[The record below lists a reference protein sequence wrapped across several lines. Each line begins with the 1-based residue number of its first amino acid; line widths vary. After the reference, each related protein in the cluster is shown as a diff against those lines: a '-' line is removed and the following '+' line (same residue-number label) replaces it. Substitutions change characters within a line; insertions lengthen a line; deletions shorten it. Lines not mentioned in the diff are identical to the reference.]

1 MSNFYNESIYL
12 NQSIFC
18 PSLSSQTSSQD
29 LQSTGSFDNYFQKQC
44 GVEKT
49 RKIKKQTKKDKKNL
63 LGSISTTCYGEN
75 FDVNEDEFQQ
85 QSQKNEKS
93 SQIMCQKP
101 QTQQL
106 RQCIVKD
113 PVIPHKYLIIPN
125 IVIDF
130 DQIKEGIYIQDQ
142 NTLRLYRQTACV
154 NYLKNLDMIEMEIG
168 INSDSIKDFSFICN
182 MLDSLGDQKAHSLAQ
197 ALRQYDSIINQ
208 CQQEKKKYPQQNNL
222 SPNDLYK
229 SEANNSST
237 FSFAQNNQ
245 EDDVW
250 NFEKSR
256 QKAYKIIQ
264 NIMINNPQG
273 YKYMYF
279 RILRGSKDSCEMFS
293 QINSREYL
301 QFLLGTNN
309 IQQIIQIILRHGM
322 LSKKTSVDTFQCLQ
336 FSGEQFLY
344 DTFNSQKDSLSN
356 NYDLSLE
363 NTTINDCTYAMDI
376 SFTKLQLSNY
386 KDRFNDYLLIISPK
400 KYDNNFMLGL
410 LLKRLEEQKQAQQM
424 LQQNYMDIQ
433 YQAQSE
439 VFVEKFYQDKIN
451 NNHA

>member
-1 MSNFYNESIYL
+1 MSNFYNDSIYL

-18 PSLSSQTSSQD
+18 PSLTSQSSSQD
-29 LQSTGSFDNYFQKQC
+29 LQSTGSFDNYYQKQL
-44 GVEKT
+44 GVEKM
-49 RKIKKQTKKDKKNL
+49 RKIKKQAKKDRKHI
-63 LGSISTTCYGEN
+63 LGSTSTTCYGEN
-75 FDVNEDEFQQ
+75 FDANEEEFQQ
-85 QSQKNEKS
+85 QLLKS
-93 SQIMCQKP
+93 DKQTQIMCQKP
-101 QTQQL
+101 QTQL
-106 RQCIVKD
+106 RQCIIKD

-130 DQIKEGIYIQDQ
+130 DQIKEGIYVQDQ

-182 MLDSLGDQKAHSLAQ
+182 MLDSLGDQKAHQLAES
-197 ALRQYDSIINQ
+197 LRQYDSIINK
-208 CQQEKKKYPQQNNL
+208 CEQEKIKQQRMVSPQD
-222 SPNDLYK
+222 PYK
-229 SEANNSST
+229 QEAYNSST
-237 FSFAQNNQ
+237 FSFAQNSQ
-245 EDDVW
+245 ENEW
-250 NFEKSR
+250 TFEQSR

-279 RILRGSKDSCEMFS
+279 RILRGSKDTCEQFS

-309 IQQIIQIILRHGM
+309 LQQIIQIILRHGM
-322 LSKKTSVDTFQCLQ
+322 LSKKTSVDTFQCLNL
-336 FSGEQFLY
+336 SGEHYMY
-344 DTFNSQKDSLSN
+344 DAFNSQKDSLSN
-356 NYDLSLE
+356 NYDLSVE
-363 NTTINDCTYAMDI
+363 NTTINDCTYSMDI
-376 SFTKLQLSNY
+376 SYTKLQLSNY
-386 KDRFNDYLLIISPK
+386 KDKFNDYLLIISPK

-439 VFVEKFYQDKIN
+439 VFVEKFYQDKIS

>member
-1 MSNFYNESIYL
+1 MSNLYNDSIYL

-18 PSLSSQTSSQD
+18 PSLTSQSSSQD
-29 LQSTGSFDNYFQKQC
+29 VLSTISFDNYFQKQYD
-44 GVEKT
+44 VEKT
-49 RKIKKQTKKDKKNL
+49 RKIKKQAKKDKKHV
-63 LGSISTTCYGEN
+63 LGSTFTACYREN
-75 FDVNEDEFQQ
+75 LDVDEDEFQQ
-85 QSQKNEKS
+85 QLLKCEKQ

-101 QTQQL
+101 QTQI
-106 RQCIVKD
+106 RQCIIKD
-113 PVIPHKYLIIPN
+113 PVIHHKYLIIPN

-130 DQIKEGIYIQDQ
+130 DQIKEGVYVQDQ

-182 MLDSLGDQKAHSLAQ
+182 MLDSLGDQKAHNLAQ
-197 ALRQYDSIINQ
+197 TLRQYDSIINK
-208 CQQEKKKYPQQNNL
+208 CEQEKMKQSSNL
-222 SPNDLYK
+222 SPLGLYK
-229 SEANNSST
+229 QEANKSSK
-237 FSFAQNNQ
+237 FRFAQNSQ
-245 EDDVW
+245 EAEQW
-250 NFEKSR
+250 TFEQSR

-279 RILRGSKDSCEMFS
+279 RILRGSKDTCEQFS

-309 IQQIIQIILRHGM
+309 TQQIIQIILRHGM
-322 LSKKTSVDTFQCLQ
+322 LSKKTSVDTFQCLNL
-336 FSGEQFLY
+336 SGEHYLY
-344 DTFNSQKDSLSN
+344 DAFNSQKDSLSN
-356 NYDLSLE
+356 NYDLSVE
-363 NTTINDCTYAMDI
+363 NTTINDCTYTMDI

-386 KDRFNDYLLIISPK
+386 KGKFNDYLLIISPK

-424 LQQNYMDIQ
+424 TQQNYMDIQ

-439 VFVEKFYQDKIN
+439 VFVEKFYLDKIN